1 MSSTESS
8 SNLLVSKGVGFI
20 GLGNIGKPMAANL
33 IGKGFELQ
41 VYDVMDAP
49 VAELA
54 EQGAVAAS
62 KLADFSSCGLV
73 SICVRDDKDVDALLY
88 GESGL
93 FSCLQSGAIIAIH
106 STVTRDNI
114 LRWHH
119 DGEEKGIH
127 LLDAPITGGAEGA
140 ANGTLCYMLGG
151 DEVVVKQASQVFEV
165 AAQKVLHAGPV
176 GAGLV
181 LKLANNLMTYSAF
194 TAVSEAV
201 ALLDK
206 NDVDAS
212 KLYEVGEANGVVTP
226 QMHRFISNRE
236 VFAEQCSAED
246 MQAIFGPFA
255 LLAEKDLDHALAL
268 AKQSELP
275 LPATSLVRQL
285 ISNVFLKN

>member
-1 MSSTESS
+1 MSASESPT
-8 SNLLVSKGVGFI
+8 NPLFLKGVGFI

-33 IGKGFELQ
+33 IGKGFELR
-41 VYDVMDAP
+41 VYDVMEAP
-49 VAELA
+49 IAELV
-54 EQGAVAAS
+54 EQGALS
-62 KLADFSSCGLV
+62 TGGLADFAPCGLV
-73 SICVRDDKDVDALLY
+73 SICVRDDNDVDTLLY
-88 GESGL
+88 GDDGL
-93 FSCLQSGAIIAIH
+93 FAYLQSGTIIAIH

-114 LRWHH
+114 LRWHQ
-119 DGEEKGIH
+119 DGKERGIY

-140 ANGTLCYMLGG
+140 ANGTLCFMLGG
-151 DEVVVKQASQVFEV
+151 DETIVQQAASVFEV
-165 AAQKVLHAGPV
+165 AAKKVLHAGPV
-176 GAGLV
+176 GAGQV

-206 NDVDAS
+206 NDLDAN
-212 KLYEVGEANGVVTP
+212 KLYEVGEVNGVVTP

-255 LLAEKDLDHALAL
+255 LLAEKDLDHALEL
-268 AKQSELP
+268 AKQSELS